1 MNRNRNLSRALSIL
15 IHGWTLLK
23 RRLRHR
29 LSSDPQYVRKSKNP
43 SKVATRKNTAMWS
56 RLHPKRT
63 SLVYHC
69 SNHWKRGARRPVL
82 THLVEIWAQLK
93 LLMSL
98 SSKWNSYSK
107 KISNSP
113 KRWSLCRTNWLRAS
127 MEAVQVCSLLEA
139 SVPSAACHKI
149 LTPWLGPS
157 RCQTRSI
164 AWRSGAPS
172 LTNTQMLITLTK
184 WEQNNLLN
192 LSLILIEATKT
203 ESHRRKTTKIWED
216 LIIISYN
223 LQVEIWL
230 C

>member
-1 MNRNRNLSRALSIL
+1 ML
-15 IHGWTLLK
+15 TL
-23 RRLRHR
+23 
-29 LSSDPQYVRKSKNP
+29 
-43 SKVATRKNTAMWS
+43 
-56 RLHPKRT
+56 
-63 SLVYHC
+63 
-69 SNHWKRGARRPVL
+69 
-82 THLVEIWAQLK
+82 LVEIWAQLMSLK
-93 LLMSL
+93 SL

-127 MEAVQVCSLLEA
+127 MEAVQVCTLLEV

-149 LTPWLGPS
+149 LTLWLGPS
-157 RCQTRSI
+157 QCQTRSI

-172 LTNTQMLITLTK
+172 LTNTQTLITLTK

-230 C
+230 CLQQEKVSSQSRWT